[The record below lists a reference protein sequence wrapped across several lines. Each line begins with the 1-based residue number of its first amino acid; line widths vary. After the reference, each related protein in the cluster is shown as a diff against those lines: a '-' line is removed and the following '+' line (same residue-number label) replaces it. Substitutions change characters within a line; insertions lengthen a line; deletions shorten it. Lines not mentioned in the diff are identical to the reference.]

1 MADSCGCGCQMF
13 HMGMVD
19 VLEET
24 TCAWTVQHY
33 SLRSLL
39 CLICWWSYIDGVT
52 AMPPDDY
59 ARRFTHFMDHEVLHL
74 EPKEDQGLADVKSR
88 HRWSKLYTNQR
99 NGLLARRMK
108 DEIADRQA
116 AMDALEK
123 AASERDALLTELTA
137 FKERYPQ
144 GLEPLTIGGKVH
156 I

>member
-1 MADSCGCGCQMF
+1 MF

-59 ARRFTHFMDHEVLHL
+59 ARRFTHFMEMAEASSHFSSSSTAGPAGAKCKVPSVRRL
-74 EPKEDQGLADVKSR
+74 PK
-88 HRWSKLYTNQR
+88 
-99 NGLLARRMK
+99 RRPY
-108 DEIADRQA
+108 
-116 AMDALEK
+116 L
-123 AASERDALLTELTA
+123 
-137 FKERYPQ
+137 FN
-144 GLEPLTIGGKVH
+144 
-156 I
+156 